1 MWKDFITNQVK
12 MSLKSS
18 ALIIVANVHRKL
30 AESVEKKSRVL
41 CACLQENEILTVQCF

>member
-18 ALIIVANVHRKL
+18 ALIIVANVHSKL
-30 AESVEKKSRVL
+30 AESLEKKSRYYVL
-41 CACLQENEILTVQCF
+41 ACKKMKF